1 MASIYE
7 TRGPSVQLTGPSV
20 NTGFNPGQAYDPS
33 QRMLDQSQKNLESF
47 AGFSKTL
54 NEFIQQKGKD
64 YIKGEYDK
72 GVADVINGTIQPN
85 PEALQKYQAK
95 VKVLENAAL
104 ADEAVAKQMEQT
116 DVGAAETYRQQ
127 SPAATG
133 WRAYGQAVTITQQ
146 AAGQI
151 DATLGAFLKD
161 TETKISLTQPDGS
174 VRVITPSL
182 AKTQPELMAVWETGL
197 RKFMDETGIRG
208 INPAILSEHLTPV
221 MVRTKGKLLGDRM
234 NEIALNNKKERLDLL
249 GAETGNKLPGFKDP
263 QQAQILATST
273 FKRAY
278 ELTGN
283 WKEANELGNQIILKK
298 IEALGYS
305 DPELAK
311 TILDNYENSL
321 IDPEQPQLLGVR
333 DRFGEDI
340 GALRSKL
347 NGTIKEQARE
357 AEESAKE
364 EIEGLVNAYKS
375 NPSPGLYADVVKE
388 LESRQL
394 LYPEATAALETV
406 RELGKNYNP
415 KNDEALMQ
423 AIEKNI
429 IKSYA
434 DVLALKS
441 INAISDKAAQ
451 DAKALLPDVDLEKT
465 LPPRN
470 TMISFGRDYL
480 RNQMKAMGISDAA
493 FSDKTASTLNAV
505 VDAASA
511 ATLRQLQSKDMDRFK
526 AQTFMEEQIKAAL
539 GPNGDFAPR
548 QDADKNWILPTPG
561 SLRGL
566 SPVRPRT
573 DGPNGIDMANQA
585 LNKLPK
591 IASARRDI
599 MITRERLQ
607 LNLDVLQNGGQPSAD
622 FNVLVRASG
631 LSRPQF
637 IQKQLKFYPDLQYNP
652 SADAGAQK
660 YQDNLK
666 YDRPAAE
673 GLANPRIVGEQRDR
687 LRLRIERA
695 KQQQLTTFSPSGKSL
710 GAGDYGG
717 LAALISSGE
726 GGFNSVNRGG
736 AGDTPGGMN
745 LTSMRI
751 GDVQKLQA
759 KFNATNGREGV
770 FAVGF
775 AQWISNGQLDMAVKA
790 AGLGPNDKMTPENQ
804 LKMFW
809 GYVLNTNKRPIL
821 RDYLLGKNN
830 DVDAAQDELAS
841 EWAAVKDSSGRGRH
855 EGGKGN
861 NRASIDAQRARNA
874 LIAARNALSRS
885 RLPQPS

>member
-20 NTGFNPGQAYDPS
+20 NTGFNPVQAYDPS

-64 YIKGEYDK
+64 YIKSEYDK
-72 GVADVINGTIQPN
+72 GVADVINGTILPN

-151 DATLGAFLKD
+151 DATLGSFLKD

-221 MVRTKGKLLGDRM
+221 MVRTKGRLLGDRM

-263 QQAQILATST
+263 QQAQVLATST

-298 IEALGYS
+298 VEALGYS

-394 LYPEATAALETV
+394 LYPEATAALDTV

-415 KNDEALMQ
+415 KNDEAVLQ
-423 AIEKNI
+423 AIEKGT

-434 DVLALKS
+434 EVLALKS
-441 INAISDKAAQ
+441 INAISDKTAQ
-451 DAKALLPDVDLEKT
+451 DAKALLPSVDLEKL

-470 TMISFGRDYL
+470 VSIATARSIL
-480 RNQMKAMGISDAA
+480 RTQMQEKGISDAA
-493 FSDKTASTLNAV
+493 FADKVAGTINAV
-505 VDAASA
+505 VDSASA
-511 ATLRQLQSKDMDRFK
+511 AALRQLETKDMDKFK
-526 AQTFMEEQIKAAL
+526 VQSFIDAQIRADL

-548 QDADKNWILPTPG
+548 QDEDNRWILPTPG
-561 SLRGL
+561 AAKGSM
-566 SPVRPRT
+566 PIRPRK
-573 DGPNGIDMANQA
+573 DGPSGFDMANQA

-695 KQQQLTTFSPSGKSL
+695 KRQQLTSSAPFSPSGKSF

-726 GGFNSVNRGG
+726 GGFNSVNRGK

-745 LTSMRI
+745 LTSMTI
-751 GDVQKLQA
+751 GQVEKLQ
-759 KFNATNGREGV
+759 NNGEL

-775 AQWISNGQLDMAVKA
+775 AQWIPGNLAGARKA
-790 AGLGPNDKMTPENQ
+790 ANLSPTDKMTPENQ

-809 GYVLNTNKRPIL
+809 GYVLNSNKRPIL

-830 DVDAAQDELAS
+830 DVDAAQNELAY
-841 EWAAVKDSSGRGRH
+841 EWAAVKDPSGRGKYNGDK
-855 EGGKGN
+855 GG

>member
-7 TRGPSVQLTGPSV
+7 SQGPQVALTGPGSQG
-20 NTGFNPGQAYDPS
+20 GFQPGQAYDAS
-33 QRMLDQSQKNLESF
+33 SMMLQQSERDLQAF
-47 AGFSKTL
+47 AGFSRTL
-54 NEFIQQKGKD
+54 GEFIQQKAKE
-64 YIKGEYDK
+64 KNQAEYNK
-72 GVADVINGTIQPN
+72 GVADVINGEIQPN
-85 PEALQKYQAK
+85 PEAFQQYKAK
-95 VKVLENAAL
+95 VKVLETAAM
-104 ADEAVAKQMEQT
+104 ADEAVAKEMEQT
-116 DVGAAETYRQQ
+116 NVGAAETYRQQ

-151 DATLGAFLKD
+151 DSSLGSFLKD

-174 VRVITPSL
+174 VRVITPSQ
-182 AKTQPELMAVWETGL
+182 AKTQPELMAVWATGL
-197 RKFMDETGIRG
+197 EKFMGEAGIKS
-208 INPAILSEHLTPV
+208 INPAILAEHLTPV
-221 MVRTKGKLLGDRM
+221 MVRAKGKLLSDRM

-249 GAETGNKLPGFKDP
+249 GAETGKTLPGFKDP
-263 QQAQILATST
+263 QQAQALATST

-298 IEALGYS
+298 VEALGYS

-451 DAKALLPDVDLEKT
+451 DAKALLPSLDLEKL

-470 TMISFGRDYL
+470 VSIATARSIL
-480 RNQMKAMGISDAA
+480 RTQMQEKGISDTA
-493 FSDKTASTLNAV
+493 FADTVAGTVNAV
-505 VDAASA
+505 VDSASA
-511 ATLRQLQSKDMDRFK
+511 AALRQLETKDMDKFK
-526 AQTFMEEQIKAAL
+526 VQSFIDAQIRADL

-548 QDADKNWILPTPG
+548 QDKDGKWVLPTPG
-561 SLRGL
+561 MAKGSM
-566 SPVRPRT
+566 PIRPRK
-573 DGPNGIDMANQA
+573 DGPTGFDMANQA

-695 KQQQLTTFSPSGKSL
+695 KQQQLTSSAPFSPSGKSF

-717 LAALISSGE
+717 LAALLSSGE
-726 GGFNSVNRGG
+726 GGFNSVNYGTTGSGRQI
-736 AGDTPGGMN
+736 N
-745 LTSMRI
+745 LTSMTI
-751 GDVQKLQA
+751 GQVEKLQ
-759 KFNATNGREGV
+759 NSGDI

-775 AQWISNGQLDMAVKA
+775 AQWIPGNLAGARKA
-790 AGLGPNDKMTPENQ
+790 ANLSPTDKMTPENQ

-809 GYVLNTNKRPIL
+809 GYVLNSNKRPIL

-830 DVDAAQDELAS
+830 DVNAAHNELAY
-841 EWAAVKDSSGRGRH
+841 EWAAVKDPSGRGKYD
-855 EGGKGN
+855 GDKAG

>member
-1 MASIYE
+1 MGSIYE
-7 TRGPSVQLTGPSV
+7 TRGPSVQLTGPGV
-20 NTGFNPGQAYDPS
+20 NTGFNPAQAYDPS
-33 QRMLDQSQKNLESF
+33 RMMLDQSQKNLESF

-64 YIKGEYDK
+64 YIKNEYDK

-95 VKVLENAAL
+95 VKVLENAAM

-116 DVGAAETYRQQ
+116 DIGAAETYRQQ

-151 DATLGAFLKD
+151 DATLGSFLKD
-161 TETKISLTQPDGS
+161 TETKIPLTQPDGT
-174 VRVITPSL
+174 VRVITPAQ

-197 RKFMDETGIRG
+197 RKFMGDMGIRG

-221 MVRTKGKLLGDRM
+221 MVRTKAKLLGDRM

-298 IEALGYS
+298 VEALGYS

-364 EIEGLVNAYKS
+364 EILGLVNAYKS

-394 LYPEATAALETV
+394 LYPEATSALETV

-423 AIEKNI
+423 AIEKGT

-434 DVLALKS
+434 DVLALKAV
-441 INAISDKAAQ
+441 NAISDKAAQ
-451 DAKALLPDVDLEKT
+451 DAKALLPSVDLEKT
-465 LPPRN
+465 LPPRSS
-470 TMISFGRDYL
+470 MISFGRDYL

-493 FSDKTASTLNAV
+493 FTDKTASTLNAV

-548 QDADKNWILPTPG
+548 QDANNNWILPTPG

-566 SPVRPRT
+566 MPIRPRK
-573 DGPNGIDMANQA
+573 DGPNGFDMANQA
-585 LNKLPK
+585 LDKLPK

-599 MITRERLQ
+599 MINRERFE

-652 SADAGAQK
+652 SADAGAQQ
-660 YQDNLK
+660 YQENLK

-687 LRLRIERA
+687 LRLRIQRA
-695 KQQQLTTFSPSGKSL
+695 KQQQLTNSASFSPSGKSF

-726 GGFNSVNRGG
+726 GGFNSINRGK
-736 AGDTPGGMN
+736 AGDTPSGMN
-745 LTSMRI
+745 LTSMTI
-751 GDVQKLQA
+751 GQVEKLQ
-759 KFNATNGREGV
+759 NSGEV

-775 AQWISNGQLDMAVKA
+775 AQWIPGNLAGARKA
-790 AGLGPNDKMTPENQ
+790 ANLSPTDKMTPENQ

-809 GYVLNTNKRPIL
+809 GYVLNSNKRPIL

-830 DVDAAQDELAS
+830 DVDAAQNELAY
-841 EWAAVKDSSGRGRH
+841 EWAAVKDPSGRGKYNGDK
-855 EGGKGN
+855 GG
-861 NRASIDAQRARNA
+861 NRASIDAQKARNA

>member
-1 MASIYE
+1 MGSIYE
-7 TRGPSVQLTGPSV
+7 SRGQSVQLTGPSV
-20 NTGFNPGQAYDPS
+20 NTGFNPVQAYDPS
-33 QRMLDQSQKNLESF
+33 RMMLQQSERDLEAF
-47 AGFSKTL
+47 AGFSRTL
-54 NEFIQQKGKD
+54 GDFIQQKGKERNQS
-64 YIKGEYDK
+64 EYNK
-72 GVADVINGTIQPN
+72 GVADVLNGTVQPN

-95 VKVLENAAL
+95 VKVLETAAM

-116 DVGAAETYRQQ
+116 NVGAAETYRQQ

-151 DATLGAFLKD
+151 ESSLGAFLKD
-161 TETKISLTQPDGS
+161 TTTKISLAQPDGS
-174 VRVITPSL
+174 VRVITPAQ
-182 AKTQPELMAVWETGL
+182 AKTQPELMAVWASGL
-197 RKFMDETGIRG
+197 EKFMDSTGIRG
-208 INPAILSEHLTPV
+208 INPAILAENLTPV
-221 MVRTKGKLLGDRM
+221 MVRSKAKLLSDRM
-234 NEIALNNKKERLDLL
+234 DEIALNNKKERLDLL
-249 GAETGNKLPGFKDP
+249 GAETGKTLPGFKDP
-263 QQAQILATST
+263 QQAQVLATST

-283 WKEANELGNQIILKK
+283 WKDANELGNQIILKN

-311 TILDNYENSL
+311 TSLNNYENSL

-333 DRFGEDI
+333 DRFGSDI

-364 EIEGLVNAYKS
+364 EITGLVNAYKS

-394 LYPEATAALETV
+394 LYPEATAALDTI

-415 KNDEALMQ
+415 KNDEAVLK
-423 AIEKNI
+423 AIENRT

-434 DVLALKS
+434 EILALKS

-465 LPPRN
+465 LPPRS
-470 TMISFGRDYL
+470 TMISYGRDYL
-480 RNQMKAMGISDAA
+480 RNQMKSMGISDAA

-539 GPNGDFAPR
+539 GPSGDFAPR
-548 QDADKNWILPTPG
+548 KDKATGQYILPTPG

-566 SPVRPRT
+566 APIRNRT
-573 DGPNGIDMANQA
+573 AGPSGLDMANQV

-599 MITRERLQ
+599 MIGEERLK
-607 LNLDVLQNGGQPSAD
+607 LNLDVLQNGGKPSAD
-622 FNVLVRASG
+622 FDVLVRASG

-637 IQKQLKFYPDLQYNP
+637 IQKQLKFYPEIQYNP

-687 LRLRIERA
+687 LRLRIQRA
-695 KQQQLTTFSPSGKSL
+695 KQQQTTQDQYQPGADVPAGKGSRQQALKQAADQLGIRPVDLAAVMSLETGGSFDPDIVGGANGNYQGLIQFGINERKMYGMQRGMGFEQQVLGPVVRYLKDRGVKPGHGVQEIYAAILTGNVNTIKR
-710 GAGDYGG
+710 GG
-717 LAALISSGE
+717 LDRRDSFGTSVRGALPSLTK
-726 GGFNSVNRGG
+726 GGHYRNAVKF
-736 AGDTPGGMN
+736 
-745 LTSMRI
+745 LTS
-751 GDVQKLQA
+751 
-759 KFNATNGREGV
+759 
-770 FAVGF
+770 
-775 AQWISNGQLDMAVKA
+775 S
-790 AGLGPNDKMTPENQ
+790 
-804 LKMFW
+804 
-809 GYVLNTNKRPIL
+809 
-821 RDYLLGKNN
+821 
-830 DVDAAQDELAS
+830 
-841 EWAAVKDSSGRGRH
+841 
-855 EGGKGN
+855 
-861 NRASIDAQRARNA
+861 
-874 LIAARNALSRS
+874 
-885 RLPQPS
+885 

>member
-7 TRGPSVQLTGPSV
+7 SRGPSVQLTGPSV
-20 NTGFNPGQAYDPS
+20 NTGFSPVQAYDPS
-33 QRMLDQSQKNLESF
+33 RMMLQQSERNLESF
-47 AGFSKTL
+47 AGFSRTL
-54 NEFIQQKGKD
+54 SEFIQEKGKERNKAE
-64 YIKGEYDK
+64 YNKGI
-72 GVADVINGTIQPN
+72 ADVLNGEIQPN
-85 PEALQKYQAK
+85 PQAFQQYKAK
-95 VKVLENAAL
+95 VKVLETAAM
-104 ADEAVAKQMEQT
+104 ADEAVAKQMEQAN
-116 DVGAAETYRQQ
+116 VGAAETYRQQ

-151 DATLGAFLKD
+151 ESSIGSFLKD

-174 VRVITPSL
+174 VRVITPSQ
-182 AKTQPELMAVWETGL
+182 AKTQPELMAVWASGL
-197 RKFMDETGIRG
+197 DKFMDSTGIRG
-208 INPAILSEHLTPV
+208 INPAILAENLTPV
-221 MVRTKGKLLGDRM
+221 MVRAKAKLLSDRM
-234 NEIALNNKKERLDLL
+234 DEIALNNKKERLDLL
-249 GAETGNKLPGFKDP
+249 GAETGKTLPGFKDQ

-298 IEALGYS
+298 VEALGYS

-357 AEESAKE
+357 VEESAKE
-364 EIEGLVNAYKS
+364 EILGLVNAYKS

-423 AIEKNI
+423 AIEKGT

-434 DVLALKS
+434 DVLALKAV
-441 INAISDKAAQ
+441 NAISDKAAQ
-451 DAKALLPDVDLEKT
+451 DAKALLPDVNLEKT
-465 LPPRN
+465 LPPRS
-470 TMISFGRDYL
+470 TMISVGRDYL

-493 FSDKTASTLNAV
+493 FTDKTASTLNAV

-548 QDADKNWILPTPG
+548 QDASKNWILPTPG

-566 SPVRPRT
+566 APIRPRT
-573 DGPNGIDMANQA
+573 AGPSGLDMANQA
-585 LNKLPK
+585 LDKLPK

-599 MITRERLQ
+599 MINRERLQ

-652 SADAGAQK
+652 SSDAGAQQ
-660 YQDNLK
+660 YQENLK

-687 LRLRIERA
+687 LRLRIQRA
-695 KQQQLTTFSPSGKSL
+695 KQQQTTQDQYQPGADVPAGKGSRQQALKQAADQL
-710 GAGDYGG
+710 GIRPVD
-717 LAALISSGE
+717 LAAVMSLE
-726 GGFNSVNRGG
+726 TGGSFDPGIAGG
-736 AGDTPGGMN
+736 AGGAYRGLIQFGPSEQKTYGWEKGQSFEQQVLGPVVKYLKARGVKPGHGVQELYAAI
-745 LTSMRI
+745 LTGNVANIKS
-751 GDVQKLQA
+751 G
-759 KFNATNGREGV
+759 G
-770 FAVGF
+770 
-775 AQWISNGQLDMAVKA
+775 LDWKDSFGTSVRGAIPSLTKGGHYRNAVKF
-790 AGLGPNDKMTPENQ
+790 LT
-804 LKMFW
+804 
-809 GYVLNTNKRPIL
+809 T
-821 RDYLLGKNN
+821 
-830 DVDAAQDELAS
+830 
-841 EWAAVKDSSGRGRH
+841 DS
-855 EGGKGN
+855 
-861 NRASIDAQRARNA
+861 
-874 LIAARNALSRS
+874 
-885 RLPQPS
+885 

>member
-7 TRGPSVQLTGPSV
+7 SQGPQVALTGPR
-20 NTGFNPGQAYDPS
+20 TQGGFQAGQAYDAS
-33 QRMLDQSQKNLESF
+33 SMMLQQSERDLQAF
-47 AGFSKTL
+47 AGFSRTL
-54 NEFIQQKGKD
+54 NEFIQQKGKERNQA
-64 YIKGEYDK
+64 EYNK
-72 GVADVINGTIQPN
+72 GVADVLNGEIQPN
-85 PEALQKYQAK
+85 PEAFQQYKTK
-95 VKVLENAAL
+95 VKVLETAAM
-104 ADEAVAKQMEQT
+104 ADEAVAKEMEQT
-116 DVGAAETYRQQ
+116 NVGAAETYRQQ

-151 DATLGAFLKD
+151 DSSLGSFLKD
-161 TETKISLTQPDGS
+161 TETKIPLTQPDGS
-174 VRVITPSL
+174 VRVITPSQ
-182 AKTQPELMAVWETGL
+182 AKTQPELMAVWAAGL
-197 RKFMDETGIRG
+197 ERFMGEAGIKT
-208 INPAILSEHLTPV
+208 INPAILAEHLTPV
-221 MVRTKGKLLGDRM
+221 MVRAKGKLLSDRM
-234 NEIALNNKKERLDLL
+234 NEIAFNNKKERLDLL
-249 GAETGNKLPGFKDP
+249 GAETGKTLPGFKDQ
-263 QQAQILATST
+263 QQAQVLTTST
-273 FKRAY
+273 FKKTY

-283 WKEANELGNQIILKK
+283 WKDANELGNQIILKNIK
-298 IEALGYS
+298 ALGYS

-311 TILDNYENSL
+311 TTLNNYENSL

-333 DRFGEDI
+333 DRFGEEI
-340 GALRSKL
+340 GALRSQL

-364 EIEGLVNAYKS
+364 EILGLVNAYKS

-388 LESRQL
+388 LEARQL
-394 LYPEATAALETV
+394 LYPEATSALETV

-415 KNDEALMQ
+415 KNDEAVLQ
-423 AIEKNI
+423 AIEKGT

-434 DVLALKS
+434 EILALKS
-441 INAISDKAAQ
+441 INAISDKTAQ

-470 TMISFGRDYL
+470 TMISYGRDYL

-493 FSDKTASTLNAV
+493 FTDKTASTLNAV

-548 QDADKNWILPTPG
+548 QDASKNWILPTPG

-566 SPVRPRT
+566 MPIRPRK
-573 DGPNGIDMANQA
+573 DGPNGFDMANQA
-585 LNKLPK
+585 LDKLPK

-599 MITRERLQ
+599 MINRERLE
-607 LNLDVLQNGGQPSAD
+607 LNLDVIQNGGQPSAD

-652 SADAGAQK
+652 SADAGAQQ
-660 YQDNLK
+660 YQENLK

-687 LRLRIERA
+687 LRLRIQRA
-695 KQQQLTTFSPSGKSL
+695 KQQQQLSSSASFSPSGKSF

-717 LAALISSGE
+717 LAALISGGE

-745 LTSMRI
+745 LTSMTI
-751 GDVQKLQA
+751 GQVEKLQ
-759 KFNATNGREGV
+759 NSGEI
-770 FAVGF
+770 FAAGF
-775 AQWISNGQLDMAVKA
+775 AQWIPGNLAGARKA
-790 AGLGPNDKMTPENQ
+790 ANLSPTDKMTPENQ

-809 GYVLNTNKRPIL
+809 GYVLNSNKRPIL

-830 DVDAAQDELAS
+830 DVNAAQDELAY
-841 EWAAVKDSSGRGRH
+841 EWAAVKDPSGRGKYDRDKA
-855 EGGKGN
+855 G
-861 NRASIDAQRARNA
+861 NRASIDAQKARNA

>member
-20 NTGFNPGQAYDPS
+20 NTGFNPVQAYDPS

-72 GVADVINGTIQPN
+72 GVADVINGTILPN

-151 DATLGAFLKD
+151 DASIGSFLKD

-208 INPAILSEHLTPV
+208 INPAILSEYLTPV

-234 NEIALNNKKERLDLL
+234 EEIALNNKKERLDLL

-263 QQAQILATST
+263 QQAQVLATST

-298 IEALGYS
+298 VEALGYS

-364 EIEGLVNAYKS
+364 EILGLVNAYKS
-375 NPSPGLYADVVKE
+375 NPSPGLYADVVRE

-394 LYPEATAALETV
+394 LYPEATAALDTI

-415 KNDEALMQ
+415 KNDEAVLK
-423 AIEKNI
+423 AVENGS

-434 DVLALKS
+434 EILALKS
-441 INAISDKAAQ
+441 INAISDKTAQ
-451 DAKALLPDVDLEKT
+451 DAKALLPSVDLEKL

-470 TMISFGRDYL
+470 VSIATARSIL
-480 RNQMKAMGISDAA
+480 RTQMQEKGISDAA
-493 FSDKTASTLNAV
+493 FADKVAGTINAV
-505 VDAASA
+505 VDSASA
-511 ATLRQLQSKDMDRFK
+511 AALRQLETKDMDKFK
-526 AQTFMEEQIKAAL
+526 VQSFIDAQIKADL

-548 QDADKNWILPTPG
+548 QDKDNRWILPTPG
-561 SLRGL
+561 AAKGSM
-566 SPVRPRT
+566 PIRPRK
-573 DGPNGIDMANQA
+573 DGPTGFDMANQA

-599 MITRERLQ
+599 MINEERFK

-622 FNVLVRASG
+622 FDVLVRASG

-637 IQKQLKFYPDLQYNP
+637 IQKQLKFYPELQYNP
-652 SADAGAQK
+652 SSDAGAQK

-687 LRLRIERA
+687 LRLRIQRA
-695 KQQQLTTFSPSGKSL
+695 KQQLSSSASFSPNGKSF

-717 LAALISSGE
+717 LAALISGGE
-726 GGFNSVNRGG
+726 GGFNSVNRGR

-745 LTSMRI
+745 LTSMTI
-751 GDVQKLQA
+751 GQVEKLQ
-759 KFNATNGREGV
+759 NSGEI
-770 FAVGF
+770 FAAGF
-775 AQWISNGQLDMAVKA
+775 AQWISGNLAGARKA
-790 AGLGPNDKMTPENQ
+790 ANLSPTDKMTPENQ

-809 GYVLNTNKRPIL
+809 GYVLNSNKRPIL

-830 DVDAAQDELAS
+830 DVNAAQNELAY
-841 EWAAVKDSSGRGRH
+841 EWAAVKDPSGRGKYDKDKA
-855 EGGKGN
+855 G
-861 NRASIDAQRARNA
+861 NRASIDAQKARNA

-885 RLPQPS
+885 RLPQAS

>member
-1 MASIYE
+1 MLQQSE
-7 TRGPSVQLTGPSV
+7 RDL
-20 NTGFNPGQAYDPS
+20 QA
-33 QRMLDQSQKNLESF
+33 F
-47 AGFSKTL
+47 AGFSRTL
-54 NEFIQQKGKD
+54 NEFIQQKGKERNQA
-64 YIKGEYDK
+64 EYNK
-72 GVADVINGTIQPN
+72 GVADVLNGEIQPN
-85 PEALQKYQAK
+85 PEAFQQYKAK
-95 VKVLENAAL
+95 VKVLETAAM
-104 ADEAVAKQMEQT
+104 ADEAVAKEMEQT
-116 DVGAAETYRQQ
+116 NVGAAETYRQQ

-151 DATLGAFLKD
+151 DSSLGAFLKD
-161 TETKISLTQPDGS
+161 TETKIPLTQPDGS
-174 VRVITPSL
+174 VRIITPSQ
-182 AKTQPELMAVWETGL
+182 AKTQPELMAVWATGL
-197 RKFMDETGIRG
+197 ERFMGEAGIKT
-208 INPAILSEHLTPV
+208 INPAILAEHLTPV
-221 MVRTKGKLLGDRM
+221 MVRAKGKLLNDRM

-249 GAETGNKLPGFKDP
+249 GAETGKTLPGFKDP
-263 QQAQILATST
+263 QQAQALTTST
-273 FKRAY
+273 FKKAY

-283 WKEANELGNQIILKK
+283 WKDANELGNQIILKNIK
-298 IEALGYS
+298 ALGYS

-311 TILDNYENSL
+311 TTLNNYENSL

-340 GALRSKL
+340 GALRSQL

-364 EIEGLVNAYKS
+364 EILGLVNAYKS
-375 NPSPGLYADVVKE
+375 NPSPSLYADVVKE

-394 LYPEATAALETV
+394 LYPEATSALETV

-423 AIEKNI
+423 AIEKGI
-429 IKSYA
+429 IRNYA
-434 DVLALKS
+434 DVLALKAV
-441 INAISDKAAQ
+441 NAISDKAAQ

-465 LPPRN
+465 LPPRSS
-470 TMISFGRDYL
+470 MISFGRDYL

-493 FSDKTASTLNAV
+493 FTDKTASTLNAV

-548 QDADKNWILPTPG
+548 QDANNNWILPTPG

-566 SPVRPRT
+566 MPIRPRK
-573 DGPNGIDMANQA
+573 DGPSGFDMANQA
-585 LNKLPK
+585 LDKLPK

-599 MITRERLQ
+599 MINRERFE

-637 IQKQLKFYPDLQYNP
+637 IQKQLKYYPDLQYNP
-652 SADAGAQK
+652 SADAGAQQ
-660 YQDNLK
+660 YQENLK

-687 LRLRIERA
+687 LRLRIQRA
-695 KQQQLTTFSPSGKSL
+695 KQQQLTNSASFSPSGKSF

-726 GGFNSVNRGG
+726 GGFNSVNRSK

-745 LTSMRI
+745 LTSMTI
-751 GDVQKLQA
+751 GQVEKLQ
-759 KFNATNGREGV
+759 NSGEV

-775 AQWISNGQLDMAVKA
+775 AQWIPGNLAGARKA
-790 AGLGPNDKMTPENQ
+790 ANLSPTDKMTPENQ

-809 GYVLNTNKRPIL
+809 GYVLNSNKRPIL

-830 DVDAAQDELAS
+830 DVDAAQNELAY
-841 EWAAVKDSSGRGRH
+841 EWAAVKDPSGRGKYDRDKA
-855 EGGKGN
+855 G
-861 NRASIDAQRARNA
+861 NRASIDAQKARNA
-874 LIAARNALSRS
+874 LMAARNALSRS

>member
-1 MASIYE
+1 MGSIYE
-7 TRGPSVQLTGPSV
+7 SRGQSVQLTGPSV
-20 NTGFNPGQAYDPS
+20 NTGFNQVQAYDPS
-33 QRMLDQSQKNLESF
+33 RMMLQQSERDLEAF
-47 AGFSKTL
+47 AGFSRTL
-54 NEFIQQKGKD
+54 GEFIQQKGKE
-64 YIKGEYDK
+64 KNQSEYNK
-72 GVADVINGTIQPN
+72 GVADVLNGTVQPN

-95 VKVLENAAL
+95 VKVLETAAM

-116 DVGAAETYRQQ
+116 NVGAAETYRQQ

-151 DATLGAFLKD
+151 ESSIGSFLKD
-161 TETKISLTQPDGS
+161 TETKISLVQPDGS
-174 VRVITPSL
+174 VRVITPAQ
-182 AKTQPELMAVWETGL
+182 AKTQPELMAVWASGL
-197 RKFMDETGIRG
+197 EKFMDSTGIRG
-208 INPAILSEHLTPV
+208 INPAILAENLTPM
-221 MVRTKGKLLGDRM
+221 MVRSKAKLLSDRM
-234 NEIALNNKKERLDLL
+234 DEIALNNKKERLDIL
-249 GAETGNKLPGFKDP
+249 GAETGKTLPGFKDP
-263 QQAQILATST
+263 QQAQVLATST

-283 WKEANELGNQIILKK
+283 WKDANELGNQIILKN

-311 TILDNYENSL
+311 TSLNNYENSL

-333 DRFGEDI
+333 DRFGSDI

-364 EIEGLVNAYKS
+364 EITGLLNAYQA
-375 NPSPGLYADVVKE
+375 NPSPGLYSDVEKQ

-394 LYPEATAALETV
+394 LYPEATEALNRL

-415 KNDEALMQ
+415 KNDEAVLK
-423 AIEKNI
+423 AIENGTIKN
-429 IKSYA
+429 YA
-434 DVLALKS
+434 DILGLKA
-441 INAISDKAAQ
+441 INAISDKTAQ
-451 DAKALLPDVDLEKT
+451 DAKALLPSLDLEKL
-465 LPPRN
+465 LPPR
-470 TMISFGRDYL
+470 SVSV
-480 RNQMKAMGISDAA
+480 QMARSLLSTKMQEAGMSDAR
-493 FSDKTASTLNAV
+493 FSDTVAGTVNAV
-505 VDAASA
+505 VDAAA
-511 ATLRQLQSKDMDRFK
+511 YQALKQLETKDMDKFK
-526 AQTFMEEQIKAAL
+526 VQTFIQTQIEKAF
-539 GPNGDFAPR
+539 GPGGDFAPR
-548 QDADKNWILPTPG
+548 KDKATGKMVLPTPG

-566 SPVRPRT
+566 MPVRPRK
-573 DGPNGIDMANQA
+573 DGPTGFDMANQV

-599 MITRERLQ
+599 MISEERLK
-607 LNLDVLQNGGQPSAD
+607 LNLDVLQNGGKPSAD
-622 FNVLVRASG
+622 FDVLVRASG

-637 IQKQLKFYPDLQYNP
+637 IQKQLKEYPELQYNP

-687 LRLRIERA
+687 LRLRIQRA
-695 KQQQLTTFSPSGKSL
+695 KQQQLTNSTSFTPSGKSF

-726 GGFNSVNRGG
+726 GGFNSVNRGT

-745 LTSMRI
+745 LTSMTI
-751 GDVQKLQA
+751 GQVEKLQ
-759 KFNATNGREGV
+759 NNREI
-770 FAVGF
+770 FAAGF
-775 AQWISNGQLDMAVKA
+775 AQWIPGNLAGARKA
-790 AGLGPNDKMTPENQ
+790 ANLPATAKMTPENQ

-809 GYVLNTNKRPIL
+809 GYVLNSNKRPIL

-830 DVDAAQDELAS
+830 NVDAAQNELAY
-841 EWAAVKDSSGRGRH
+841 EWAAVKDPNGRGKYDGDK
-855 EGGKGN
+855 GGNK
-861 NRASIDAQRARNA
+861 ASIDAQKARNA
-874 LIAARNALSRS
+874 LMAARNALSRS